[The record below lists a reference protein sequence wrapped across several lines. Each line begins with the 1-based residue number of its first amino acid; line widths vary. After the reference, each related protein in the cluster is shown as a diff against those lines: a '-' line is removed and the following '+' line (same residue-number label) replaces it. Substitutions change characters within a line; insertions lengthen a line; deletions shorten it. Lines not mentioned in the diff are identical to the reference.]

1 MNSSVSLTVPRQW
14 IPAGLPIVVLSLAL
28 SCSFPVIAESTSAS
42 ALPGREPGYSAPAP
56 AEENSDLTLR
66 DAVRLALQHNPEL
79 AAFAKEMRAL
89 EGVTLQ
95 VGLLRN
101 PDLVVNIENVGNVQ
115 KLQGP
120 LNSPDAPES
129 DTAKVAQQLATI
141 RLNQLIELGG
151 KRAARVVAASL
162 GQEVAGKDYEA
173 RRVELIARVANVFIE
188 VLAGQERLRLAEETS
203 QLAQKVVNTVAR
215 RVQAGKAP
223 PIEETRAGV
232 AFSTT
237 RIELVQAQRD
247 LAAARK
253 RLTLLWGNS
262 SPQFSKALGD
272 LGSLVILP
280 SFETLAERV
289 LVSPMALRS
298 LKNVEQ
304 RKAMLAVEQT
314 RRIPN
319 LTLGGGAIHH
329 ALAGGTTVVAGLM
342 LPLPLFDRNQGNL
355 QEAYQ
360 RVDKAID
367 EQAATDLRLKAEL
380 TQAYEAL
387 SAAQNET
394 RVLRSEILPAARSAF
409 EVTNKGYELGK
420 FGYLEVLDAQRTL
433 FQNQILYVRARA
445 NYQRLVNELERLIA
459 GPIDAIPD
467 GAANRPLD
475 HGDSTTQ
482 GFKE

>member
-1 MNSSVSLTVPRQW
+1 MNSNVSLALPRQR
-14 IPAGLPIVVLSLAL
+14 ILARLPIVVLSLAL
-28 SCSFPVIAESTSAS
+28 SCSFPVIAESTSAG
-42 ALPGREPGYSAPAP
+42 AFPGREPGYSALAL

-95 VGLLRN
+95 AGLLRN
-101 PDLVVNIENVGNVQ
+101 PELVVNIENVGNVQ
-115 KLQGP
+115 KPQ
-120 LNSPDAPES
+120 NSSGATES
-129 DTAKVAQQLATI
+129 TTEKVAQQLSTI

-151 KRAARVVAASL
+151 KRPARVVAASL

-304 RKAMLAVEQT
+304 RKAMLAVERT

-329 ALAGGTTVVAGLM
+329 ALAGGTTIVAGLM
-342 LPLPLFDRNQGNL
+342 VPLPLFDRNQGNL
-355 QEAYQ
+355 REAHH
-360 RVDKAID
+360 RVDKAVD

-433 FQNQILYVRARA
+433 FQNQILYVRALA

-467 GAANRPLD
+467 GAANYPVNQ
-475 HGDSTTQ
+475 GDSTTQ